1 MAARRLTD
9 WIRRI
14 LIGCILL
21 FSLPLVLTVIFR
33 WVPVPTTAFML
44 RHWITEGKTYRY
56 EWVSADEVSKWPGK
70 AVVASEDQR
79 FFDHWG
85 LDLQAIDKAL
95 DERKRGRRSRGASTI
110 SQQVV
115 KNLYLWPG
123 QSWFRKGLEAV
134 YTVWMELV
142 LPKERILLIYLNIA
156 EFGYGVY
163 GVEAAAQR
171 YFDRPAADITRS
183 QAALMAVVLPNPKRM
198 RLDRPGPYMRGRQQ
212 WVLGQMY

>member
-1 MAARRLTD
+1 MAAHPVIG

-14 LIGCILL
+14 LIGCLIL
-21 FSLPLVLTVIFR
+21 FAIPLVLTLFYR
-33 WVPVPTTAFML
+33 WVPVPVSTFML

-56 EWVSADEVSKWPGK
+56 EWVSADEISKWPGK

-79 FFDHWG
+79 FYEHWG

-95 DERKRGRRSRGASTI
+95 DERKRGRRARGASTI
-110 SQQVV
+110 SQQVI

-142 LPKERILLIYLNIA
+142 LPKDRILLIYLNIA

-171 YFDRPAADITRS
+171 YFDRPAAKLTRS
-183 QAALMAVVLPNPKRM
+183 QAALMAVALPNPKRM
-198 RLDRPGPYMRGRQQ
+198 RLNRPGPYMRGRQA